1 MSAKSILRMEFT
13 IWLLYY
19 NLVNSVFN
27 TIFMDFMKTNVYRV
41 KCDIPVLKTSDKPS
55 VLKF

>member
-1 MSAKSILRMEFT
+1 M
-13 IWLLYY
+13 YY

-41 KCDIPVLKTSDKPS
+41 KCDILKTSDKPS